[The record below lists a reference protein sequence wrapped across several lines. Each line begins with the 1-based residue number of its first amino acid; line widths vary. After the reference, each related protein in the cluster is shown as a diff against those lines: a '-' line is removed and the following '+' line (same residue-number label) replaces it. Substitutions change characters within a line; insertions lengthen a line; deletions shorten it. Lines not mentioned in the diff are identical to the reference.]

1 MRPSSYRAM
10 DIIRPLTFT
19 EALSALQA
27 ILTKEVKVEM
37 NDQRRFVGCGFEGTL
52 ERVQTLPPDHAVIRI
67 VLSGGSS
74 LFLDPAETEVFACG
88 ELSLHTTCLEFRC
101 GPRIIVTLETA

>member
-1 MRPSSYRAM
+1 MRPSPYRGM
-10 DIIRPLTFT
+10 DVIRPLPIT

-27 ILTKEVKVEM
+27 ILTRDVKVEM
-37 NDQRRFVGCGFEGTL
+37 NDQRRFIGCGFSGTL
-52 ERVQTLPPDHAVIRI
+52 ERVQTLPPDHAAIRI

-88 ELSLHTTCLEFRC
+88 ELSPNLTCLEFRC
-101 GPRIIVTLETA
+101 GACSAITIETA